1 MDVAPFDNMILVAI
15 ARSYAMLQV
24 IINIYNII
32 YYILYIIYYI
42 LYIIYYILYFFILYM
57 LYIYIYHLADC
68 GGFGFI
74 SLLNA
79 QNC

>member
-42 LYIIYYILYFFILYM
+42 FYIIYVI
-57 LYIYIYHLADC
+57 YIYITSQTA
-68 GGFGFI
+68 GGSG
-74 SLLNA
+74 SYL
-79 QNC
+79 C